1 MLKASWAGN
10 LSVLLHAEPFREVLP
25 LPCPD
30 LVPRAKTIILGFVPY
45 LRAQKLWLAR

>member
-30 LVPRAKTIILGFVPY
+30 LVPRAKTIILGVCSLPEGSE
-45 LRAQKLWLAR
+45 AVVG